1 MNCGHTPFKDLRGWT
16 AGLSGGKWK
25 CCWMESIVFAATLGV
40 RGNTS
45 LALQRACNSSGVR
58 QFGVRLVKWLEDE
71 ELQPSYALSISS
83 GKIRIRLDNFV
94 TELKLCNYNTCP
106 TIRFNFVDGTYLEIS
121 GFEGDEDR
129 GQAAKWLNSCKHAVA
144 CAVCSKSFKPI
155 AVEGE
160 NICRISEKSICRVIS
175 KLSAMVSTEDPLLTQ
190 AKFLLKSRQAP
201 Y

>member
-1 MNCGHTPFKDLRGWT
+1 M
-16 AGLSGGKWK
+16 SGGKWK
-25 CCWMESIVFAATLGV
+25 CCWMESIVFAATLGI

-121 GFEGDEDR
+121 GSG
-129 GQAAKWLNSCKHAVA
+129 
-144 CAVCSKSFKPI
+144 
-155 AVEGE
+155 
-160 NICRISEKSICRVIS
+160 
-175 KLSAMVSTEDPLLTQ
+175 KLSLFAGHRWDEGIHS
-190 AKFLLKSRQAP
+190 
-201 Y
+201 